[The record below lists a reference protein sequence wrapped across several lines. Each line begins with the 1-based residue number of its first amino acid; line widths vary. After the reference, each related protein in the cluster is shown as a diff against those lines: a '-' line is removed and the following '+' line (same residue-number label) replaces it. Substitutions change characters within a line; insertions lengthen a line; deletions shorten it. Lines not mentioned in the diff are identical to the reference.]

1 LNFFGLFFVE
11 FGATNESIGFGVIG
25 GFFVLGFGEFMGDGG
40 SLVFAQVRFATD
52 RRNQGRG

>member
-40 SLVFAQVRFATD
+40 SLVFT
-52 RRNQGRG
+52 